1 METKKNRHADL
12 ARKTGLFFNI
22 GLILSIALV
31 LAAFEWKSYNENDL
45 LKLAAVKDNFEKM
58 IEIPSTEILPPPPP
72 PKLIQIIEVPEDE
85 EIEKELEPFKIDTEI
100 TGKMIIPELEIEEP
114 KEEFNDGDTFIFVE
128 HQPDFPGGTAAFYK
142 FIQKKMKYPSQARKM
157 GIEGKVFV
165 QFVVDKDGSL
175 TDINVIRGIGAGCD
189 EEAIRVLK
197 MAPKWNAGKQRGVP
211 VKVRMTLPITF
222 KLN

>member
-12 ARKTGLFFNI
+12 TRKTGLFFNI

-31 LAAFEWKSYNENDL
+31 LAAFEWKTYNNGNFIPQGQ
-45 LKLAAVKDNFEKM
+45 VNDNFEDFVDV
-58 IEIPSTEILPPPPP
+58 PRTVQPPPPP

-100 TGKMIIPELEIEEP
+100 TEKMIIPELEIEEP

-128 HQPDFPGGTAAFYK
+128 HQPDFPGGMAAFYK

>member
-12 ARKTGLFFNI
+12 TRKTGLFFNI

-31 LAAFEWKSYNENDL
+31 LAAFEWKTYNNGNFIPQGQ
-45 LKLAAVKDNFEKM
+45 VNDNFEDFVDV
-58 IEIPSTEILPPPPP
+58 PRTVQPPPPP

-128 HQPDFPGGTAAFYK
+128 HQPDFPGGMAAFYK